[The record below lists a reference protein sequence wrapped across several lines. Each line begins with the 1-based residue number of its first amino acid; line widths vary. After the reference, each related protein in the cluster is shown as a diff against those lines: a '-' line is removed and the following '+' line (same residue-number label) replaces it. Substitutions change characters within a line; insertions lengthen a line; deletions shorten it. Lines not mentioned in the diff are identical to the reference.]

1 MKVFKVIVRTV
12 KYLEI
17 DDTSAD
23 DLEAWEH
30 CMTED
35 GGWDLEAITSDL
47 EDGGVDDL
55 EPDSENIE
63 VTQLDD
69 TETKAYLASQ

>member
-1 MKVFKVIVRTV
+1 MKVFKVEVSIT

-17 DDTSAD
+17 HDDSAE

-35 GGWDLEAITSDL
+35 GGWDCDAIKEELESNGNEDL
-47 EDGGVDDL
+47 DS
-55 EPDSENIE
+55 DSETIE
-63 VTQLDD
+63 VKELSPA
-69 TETKAYLASQ
+69 EIKAWASEQ